1 MNTIPNEFEEENE
14 YSEKTRIIGEQ
25 SYQALKPTLSKII
38 ETQTQMIFDGKTQR
52 IGESKESTIVD
63 EFWTYYSQFSSEN
76 LPSEERYYGE
86 DFAELKITILIRM
99 FQDFYLERIY
109 PLSFPVPI
117 IQKSY
122 RSTKT
127 KKKPPQ
133 NYFLWVILM
142 DLFLIQ
148 LN

>member
-86 DFAELKITILIRM
+86 DFAELKITILIN
-99 FQDFYLERIY
+99 QRIY
-109 PLSFPVPI
+109 PLV
-117 IQKSY
+117 
-122 RSTKT
+122 
-127 KKKPPQ
+127 
-133 NYFLWVILM
+133 LM
-142 DLFLIQ
+142 KND
-148 LN
+148 